1 MKTAV
6 VIVSAFL
13 CAAAGAAEPVV
24 SGVMARQNW
33 PWNGNVDI
41 LYTLSADEPCDIEV
55 TATWQGQ
62 SAPVMLGC
70 ISGDIV
76 NVNAGN
82 SLIVWDPVA
91 AGVQLPLT
99 DFRVTVTPATLES
112 RKYLMLNL
120 YNGKVT
126 YSAIEPDWKNR
137 TAEFLGTNMVFRRI
151 SATTFKF
158 GYPRSQVEAG
168 FANNRSLERNATLS
182 SDYYMAI
189 FPITEAQCRIMSKA
203 TVSDEGYFRAP
214 RGVSYDDLRG
224 TVGNG
229 VCWPETFHKVA
240 EGSVVAVMRDIVRN
254 SIPSGWTVD
263 LPTAAQWENAARA
276 GENGRLC
283 YVEGSEFGATHSEMT
298 NIVMNAGQWRPGEKL
313 VPQIVNYDPN
323 PWGVYDTIGCV
334 YEFVLDWRLP
344 KGPCNTTDVID
355 PTGIGTPAEGSVR
368 QVRGG
373 RCTADCG
380 MINCLPGNSGQGY
393 ESSTDRAAR
402 LCIHLK
408 PITKIAD

>member
-55 TATWQGQ
+55 TATWKGQ
-62 SAPVMLGC
+62 TEPVTLGG
-70 ISGDIV
+70 ISGDCTKV
-76 NVNAGN
+76 SSGN
-82 SLIVWDPVA
+82 RHIVWDPVA

-126 YSAIEPDWKNR
+126 YSATEPDWKNR

-189 FPITEAQCRIMSKA
+189 FPITEAQWRIMSKA

-283 YVEGSEFGATHSEMT
+283 YVEGSEFGVTHSEMT

-313 VPQIVNYDPN
+313 VPQIGNYNPN
-323 PWGVYDTIGCV
+323 PFGIYPAMRIRTILSLTKTV
-334 YEFVLDWRLP
+334 SFSE
-344 KGPCNTTDVID
+344 
-355 PTGIGTPAEGSVR
+355 
-368 QVRGG
+368 
-373 RCTADCG
+373 
-380 MINCLPGNSGQGY
+380 
-393 ESSTDRAAR
+393 
-402 LCIHLK
+402 K
-408 PITKIAD
+408 PWK